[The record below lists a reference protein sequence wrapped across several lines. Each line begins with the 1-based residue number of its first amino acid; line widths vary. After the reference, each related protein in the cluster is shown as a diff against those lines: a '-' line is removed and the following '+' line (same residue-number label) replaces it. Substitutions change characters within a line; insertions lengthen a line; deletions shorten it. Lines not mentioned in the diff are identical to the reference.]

1 MLIDPTLL
9 NALLHSIAM
18 LGWLWGWIRHPL
30 LMFSGLFLY
39 FSYLA

>member
-1 MLIDPTLL
+1 MQIDPTLL

-18 LGWLWGWIRHPL
+18 LGWFWGWIRHPF
-30 LMFSGLFLY
+30 LMFSGLVLY

>member
-9 NALLHSIAM
+9 NALLHSIAI
-18 LGWLWGWIRHPL
+18 LGWFWGWIRHPL
-30 LMFSGLFLY
+30 LMFSGFVLY